1 MDSREALIKTLVW
14 RFFVA
19 IPLGTLITYAWIG
32 EVWRSITLM
41 IFMNVLFTF
50 LYYGYEMMWPFLRK
64 KFKHLQ

>member
-1 MDSREALIKTLVW
+1 VDSREALIKALVW

-19 IPLGTLITYAWIG
+19 IPLGTAVAYFWLG
-32 EVWRSITLM
+32 ELGRSIALVVSVHV
-41 IFMNVLFTF
+41 ISTF